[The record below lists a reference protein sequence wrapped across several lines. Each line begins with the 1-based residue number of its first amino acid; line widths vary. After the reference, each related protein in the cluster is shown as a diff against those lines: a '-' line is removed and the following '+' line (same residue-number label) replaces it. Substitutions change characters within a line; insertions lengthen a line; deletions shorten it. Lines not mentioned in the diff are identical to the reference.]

1 MLTPKI
7 ARNGSACA
15 MALAIAFACL
25 GASAAQTATAL
36 DARAL
41 ETRSLKPLLA
51 RIAAMP
57 AAAPI
62 KDQDFSRR
70 SRLSQVKLSPDGE
83 SLAFLESDG
92 QAQTLYVLDIK
103 TGDKKKLLAISGR
116 QDPSWSSDAKFIFL
130 DSGDALSQVTLA
142 TGASSKLAAFDPKT
156 EQQFLFVDPSRPRH
170 GITEEFDRAAGAYR
184 ISRIGIDGN
193 SEVIY
198 EGSKKVDEFLID
210 GAGQVS
216 FIRTREADFTQVV
229 SHRQNGKWVEAA
241 RCKRLRA
248 CELVAASPDAR
259 TLTMVVN
266 HAGERKAL
274 VQVDLATHATRV
286 LHTDPLALSDLKQA
300 VVSPL
305 SRTPLLAVYDS
316 PARRNYG
323 LNAAARQGAADVAK
337 RFPDANI
344 TIAAS
349 DSAPRWLLT
358 EKSARLQQDRYYLY
372 DVASRRID
380 PVLAQESSLGQPLP
394 ESALAQKIA
403 LHYRGSDGAL
413 LHGYVSLPPGKD
425 AATLPMVTM
434 VHGGPWGKFDNDYNA
449 LVQTL
454 VNRGYAVFQPNFRA
468 STGYGEHYL
477 TAPKSDFG
485 NGRVQADIIDGVRWL
500 VAKGVGDK
508 RRLAIMG
515 DSFGGYST
523 LLALTHTPE
532 LFKFGMAM
540 VPPPDFARTL
550 KAAAAGPAQ
559 GDDAPFSVTLAE
571 MGIDLNDAAA
581 MKALA
586 DAAPAANASKITR
599 PLLILAGGKDRM
611 VDPASVTDYVA
622 RLQGMGKPVT
632 LLLDPDEGHSPR
644 KPLMRQAYLH
654 LLLRGLHQH
663 LGGPAPA
670 APSAELANYL
680 EQNLKVN
687 TALN

>member
-1 MLTPKI
+1 MLTRQI
-7 ARNGSACA
+7 VRTGSVRAI
-15 MALAIAFACL
+15 ALAIALASL
-25 GASAAQTATAL
+25 SAGAAVPS
-36 DARAL
+36 L
-41 ETRSLKPLLA
+41 ETRTLRPLLA
-51 RIAAMP
+51 RNAALPP
-57 AAAPI
+57 APTI
-62 KDQDFSRR
+62 KDEDFSRR
-70 SRLSQVKLSPDGE
+70 SRLSQVRLSPDGAW
-83 SLAFLESDG
+83 LAFLESDG
-92 QAQTLYVLDIK
+92 QAQALYVLDTR
-103 TGDKKKLLAISGR
+103 TGEKKKLLVISGR
-116 QDPSWSSDAKFIFL
+116 QDPSWSADSKILFL
-130 DSGDALSQVTLA
+130 DSGDALSQVSIA
-142 TGASSKLAAFDPKT
+142 DGASSKLAAFDGKK
-156 EQQFLFVDPSRPRH
+156 EQQFLFVDPSRPHH
-170 GITEEFDRAAGAYR
+170 GITEEFDRAAGVYR
-184 ISRIGIDGN
+184 ISRIGIDGA

-210 GAGQVS
+210 ASGQVS
-216 FIRTREADFTQVV
+216 FIRTKEADYTQVV
-229 SHRQNGKWVEAA
+229 SRKQDGKWIEAA

-248 CELVAASPDAR
+248 CELVSASPDQR

-266 HAGERKAL
+266 HADDRKAL
-274 VQVDLATHATRV
+274 VQVDVATKATRV

-300 VVSPL
+300 IVSPV
-305 SRTPLLAVYDS
+305 SRTPLFAVYDS

-323 LNAAARQGAADVAK
+323 LTAAARQGALDVAK

-358 EKSARLQQDRYYLY
+358 EKSARLNQDRYWLY
-372 DVASRRID
+372 DVASRRIA
-380 PVLAQESSLGQPLP
+380 PVLASESSLGQPLS
-394 ESALAQKIA
+394 ENQLAQKIA

-425 AATLPMVTM
+425 ASTLPLLTM
-434 VHGGPWGKFDNDYNA
+434 VHGGPWGKFDNDYQS
-449 LVQTL
+449 LVQML

-468 STGYGEHYL
+468 STGYGDKYL

-500 VAKGVGDK
+500 VGQGVGDK
-508 RRLAIMG
+508 NRLAIMG

-523 LLALTHTPE
+523 LLALTHTPD

-540 VPPPDFARTL
+540 VPPPDFARTM
-550 KAAAAGPAQ
+550 KAAAAGPAR
-559 GDDAPFSVTLAE
+559 GDDAPFSVTLTE

-586 DAAPAANASKITR
+586 DNAPAAHANKVTR
-599 PLLILAGGKDRM
+599 PLLILAGGKDKM

-632 LLLDPDEGHSPR
+632 LLLDADEGHSPR
-644 KPLMRQAYLH
+644 KPLMRQAYMH

-670 APSAELANYL
+670 APSAELAKYL
-680 EQNLKVN
+680 EQNIKVN